1 MHVSGFTNVAG
12 AALFCVPKRGTAV
25 CFVPME
31 RSHAPQSKMEVDVVR
46 MDVAGKMNGGLRKV
60 PAWTIY
66 ISGAAYA
73 VWQFWLALNQ
83 VGPYLVEPIN
93 VLERAYGEVGLKLM
107 VLGLIVTPLRKWTGV
122 NLIKFRRAIGVTA
135 FFFVL
140 AHFLV
145 FAILDVQSVS
155 RVWEEIVKR
164 PYVTVGMASFLM
176 LIPLAVTSNNLSV
189 RKMGAAAW
197 RKMHKL
203 TYPAAVLGAIHYLW
217 LVKGFQLEPIIYLVI
232 ILGLLAIRM
241 KWNRA
246 RVMA

>member
-1 MHVSGFTNVAG
+1 MATSQTIN
-12 AALFCVPKRGTAV
+12 GT
-25 CFVPME
+25 
-31 RSHAPQSKMEVDVVR
+31 
-46 MDVAGKMNGGLRKV
+46 LRKV

-66 ISGAAYA
+66 IVGAIYA

-83 VGPYLVEPIN
+83 IGPYLVEPIN

-155 RVWEEIVKR
+155 RVWTEVVKR
-164 PYVTVGMASFLM
+164 PYVTVGMLSFLM
-176 LIPLAVTSNNLSV
+176 LIPLAMTSNNLSV
-189 RKMGAAAW
+189 RKLGAASW
-197 RKMHKL
+197 RKLHKL
-203 TYPAAVLGAIHYLW
+203 TYPAAILGAVHYLW
-217 LVKGFQLEPIIYLVI
+217 LVKGFQLEPIIYLLV
-232 ILGLLAIRM
+232 ILGLVATRYVSLERKRQVA
-241 KWNRA
+241 KA
-246 RVMA
+246 